1 MQAEIKFTWQ
11 LYTIIKDYIL
21 DKVKDYL
28 GWYSFKELIWIS
40 HIIMPL
46 TNDLQEITFNQNVSQ
61 LTRDPLHTDHIKGDE
76 VYFPFWMNAL
86 NVYDLFEGD

>member
-1 MQAEIKFTWQ
+1 MCKQALWLAPACIQSK
-11 LYTIIKDYIL
+11 Y
-21 DKVKDYL
+21 
-28 GWYSFKELIWIS
+28 
-40 HIIMPL
+40 
-46 TNDLQEITFNQNVSQ
+46 VSQ

>member
-1 MQAEIKFTWQ
+1 MKA
-11 LYTIIKDYIL
+11 YVL
-21 DKVKDYL
+21 DKVKDSL
-28 GWYSFKELIWIS
+28 GWYSFKRADLNQS
-40 HIIMPL
+40 HRNVVDEWSSGNCI
-46 TNDLQEITFNQNVSQ
+46 QSKYVSQ